1 MTLQTL
7 VARQIENNRVYKRQ
21 NKAWKFIGIVDN
33 PIKNGI
39 NKIKAKNGLVFNK
52 KIINIFDKTE
62 AEKELLTFEGTCHF
76 LDYVPNLSA
85 KYRDQEK
92 IWPLTDDMIQLGS
105 DTASE
110 FDDFL
115 GLFTLSSSNVNR
127 NVVVGLFAKHPQTQ
141 NFYGRSQGKW
151 KLLFESPLSYGHEIF
166 FVTKDFIDFYDK
178 RSKNPEKPVKHKELE
193 DFLHNPVFD

>member
-1 MTLQTL
+1 
-7 VARQIENNRVYKRQ
+7 
-21 NKAWKFIGIVDN
+21 
-33 PIKNGI
+33 
-39 NKIKAKNGLVFNK
+39 
-52 KIINIFDKTE
+52 
-62 AEKELLTFEGTCHF
+62 
-76 LDYVPNLSA
+76 VPNLSA